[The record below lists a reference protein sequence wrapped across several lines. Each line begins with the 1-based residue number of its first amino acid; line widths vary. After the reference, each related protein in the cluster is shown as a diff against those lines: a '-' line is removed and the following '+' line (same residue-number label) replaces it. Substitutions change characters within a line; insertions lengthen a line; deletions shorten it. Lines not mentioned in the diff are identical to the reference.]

1 MTEHSITYD
10 LQYSTRGTWNCEAPP
25 EAFCHAVRDGEDAV
39 STQGS
44 ELRNFD
50 TGYLEP
56 GKVHQGDASELIWQI
71 EPASVDLSIWS
82 PPYHVGKEY
91 EAGRTFEQWQEL
103 LSTVIAGH
111 TRALKPGAFCVVN
124 IADILAYQ
132 DPNMPKIQA
141 DTRSRR
147 RIALSRDEIT
157 KAMEELGTSRRQ
169 VLAEHFGVS
178 EQTIDRRLNGN
189 NIRGG
194 KYQNQTRVKIVGG
207 MIEQM
212 AIDAGLFLYDRRV
225 WVKDP
230 AWANSR
236 WASNS
241 YRAVDEY
248 EYLFFLWKPGVTTVK
263 KDRLTKGEWAE
274 WGSRAVWNIRSVRAN
289 DNHEAKFPL
298 ELPLRLIRML
308 TDKGDLVLDPFAGSG
323 TTQVA
328 ALSEGRI
335 PMGIEL
341 HEKYCEVARGSMD
354 VAAGVQR

>member
-1 MTEHSITYD
+1 VFVSEPHCRIAGKRNEGKKSMRAETESNPSY
-10 LQYSTRGTWNCEAPP
+10 LAP
-25 EAFCHAVRDGEDAV
+25 GE
-39 STQGS
+39 
-44 ELRNFD
+44 
-50 TGYLEP
+50 
-56 GKVHQGDASELIWQI
+56 VHQGDAAELIWEI
-71 EPASVDLSIWS
+71 EPESVDLSVWS

-91 EAGRTFEQWQEL
+91 ECGRTFEQWKNL
-103 LSTVIAGH
+103 LGAVIAGH
-111 TRALKPGAFCVVN
+111 SQALKPGAFCVVN

-141 DTRSRR
+141 DTHNRR
-147 RIALSRDEIT
+147 RLALSKEEIVNAMKELQTT
-157 KAMEELGTSRRQ
+157 KRQ
-169 VLAEHFGVS
+169 ILADHFGVS

-194 KYQNQTRVKIVGG
+194 KYQNQTRVKMVGG
-207 MIEQM
+207 LIEEM
-212 AIDAGLFLYDRRV
+212 AMDAGLFLYDRRM

-241 YRAVDEY
+241 FRAVDEF
-248 EYLFFLWKPGVTTVK
+248 EYLFFLWKPGVTKVK
-263 KDRLTKGEWAE
+263 RDRLSKEEWAN

-308 TDKGDLVLDPFAGSG
+308 TDKNDLVLDPFAGSG

-328 ALSEGRI
+328 ALAEGRVPI
-335 PMGIEL
+335 GIEL
-341 HEKYCEVARGSMD
+341 HEKYCKIARSAMRSS
-354 VAAGVQR
+354 VPFLI